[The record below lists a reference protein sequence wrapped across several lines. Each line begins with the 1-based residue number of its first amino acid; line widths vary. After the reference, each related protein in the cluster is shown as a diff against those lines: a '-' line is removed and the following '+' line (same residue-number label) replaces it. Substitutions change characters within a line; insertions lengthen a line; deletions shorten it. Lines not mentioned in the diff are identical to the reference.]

1 MMTPNSAISLPENRP
16 RHSADQALTLR
27 RLDAIVQEILAGL
40 ADFGYDH
47 LLITAGSA
55 VTILDAC
62 LHGEPLRMRDF
73 DLVLLADREVTRR
86 WADKLGR
93 SLDSPHL
100 KYIPRYLW
108 TRSRFH
114 PERPHEPW
122 NAGWGLI
129 FDADGLEVDLSIYH
143 DAAAHETNGLLDIHR
158 VRLPVSSHRPLGQ
171 LTAALA
177 RQPFESAIEKGL
189 VEDPWSGYSAW
200 RARRTR
206 VVCWPPIH
214 LEPIQG
220 AIRVVRESVQKLKR
234 TRLDPEL
241 ANELS
246 RAIRAGTSLDTAHL
260 DSRNLLKVLGDE
272 AAAVELLILEDLGV
286 FEHWLSGL
294 GRRISKLGRLNLT
307 QLLSRREPSTPWAL
321 TRLGNLLQDMTPAD
335 RHEVIE
341 TVGLMEEK
349 LAAQLRQRLTTA
361 TRPHFVGS

>member
-1 MMTPNSAISLPENRP
+1 MTPNSAISLPENRP
-16 RHSADQALTLR
+16 RPSADQALTLR

-158 VRLPVSSHRPLGQ
+158 VRLPVSSRRPLGQ

-177 RQPFESAIEKGL
+177 QQSFESAIEKGL
-189 VEDPWSGYSAW
+189 IEDPWSGYSAW
-200 RARRTR
+200 RARQAR
-206 VVCWPPIH
+206 VVCWPPIR

-220 AIRVVRESVQKLKR
+220 AIRVVRESVQKLKQ
-234 TRLDPEL
+234 TRLDADL
-241 ANELS
+241 AAELS

-260 DSRNLLKVLGDE
+260 DIRNLLKVLGDE
-272 AAAVELLILEDLGV
+272 AAATELLILEELGI
-286 FEHWLSGL
+286 FDHWLSGL
-294 GRRISKLGRLNLT
+294 GRRIVELGR
-307 QLLSRREPSTPWAL
+307 QDLSRLLRHREPSTPWAV
-321 TRLGNLLQDMTPAD
+321 TRLSHLLKSMAPTDQQ
-335 RHEVIE
+335 EVIGA
-341 TVGLMEEK
+341 VGLMEQG
-349 LAAQLRQRLTTA
+349 LAAQLRHRLNPA
-361 TRPHFVGS
+361 A